1 MSGTLLLGCQG
12 KMKPQARM
20 THGGRLG
27 VLWRGPGVNGSGS
40 GAILNARPD

>member
-1 MSGTLLLGCQG
+1 
-12 KMKPQARM
+12 MKPQARM